1 LQNKHFTPLIWELF
15 MRLWNLVKITTS
27 RLKGLFTKKE
37 KEMTIQQILAAIQAD
52 VANLATYV
60 SGLNPGTVPA
70 NIAAALATVQSA
82 QAQINTDSAANP
94 FVLATV
100 VADVSNLLAA
110 VNSLATAVANP
121 STP

>member
-82 QAQINTDSAANP
+82 QAQLNTDSAANP